1 MNDNDMTTS
10 DGQGVVYVNDEEFR
24 PSALE
29 DRLLMKVGELEE
41 RVNQLE
47 VVMYR
52 LIATFREAGILQI
65 EYEEEN

>member
-1 MNDNDMTTS
+1 MNDNEITTS
-10 DGQGVVYVNDEEFR
+10 DDQGVVYINEEEFR

-52 LIATFREAGILQI
+52 LIATFREAGILKI
-65 EYEEEN
+65 EFEEEN

>member
-1 MNDNDMTTS
+1 MSDNEMTTS
-10 DGQGVVYVNDEEFR
+10 NGEGVVYVNDEEFR

-47 VVMYR
+47 VVMHR
-52 LIATFREAGILQI
+52 LIITFREAGVLRI
-65 EYEEEN
+65 EFEEEN